1 VEQIVGVLKQAE
13 VGVWLRKEQSSEH
26 LKFTVSWAM
35 SIQKLNRGST
45 SCTIGQLPSELDYSS
60 DDKGCLCV
68 SSPST
73 RSSV

>member
-35 SIQKLNRGST
+35 SIQRLNRGST
-45 SCTIGQLPSELDYSS
+45 S
-60 DDKGCLCV
+60 
-68 SSPST
+68 
-73 RSSV
+73 